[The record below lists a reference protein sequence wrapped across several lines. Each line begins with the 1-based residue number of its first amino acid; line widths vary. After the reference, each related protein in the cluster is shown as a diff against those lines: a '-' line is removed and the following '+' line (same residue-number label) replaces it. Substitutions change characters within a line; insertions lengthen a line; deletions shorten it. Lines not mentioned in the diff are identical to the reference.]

1 MKKGQSNRLTMQQK
15 EGQGPV
21 TIFHKDAQIHDAEV
35 GNTSL
40 FVKKQLEYEFPMLTF
55 RYRKDL
61 SKKEI
66 SSELLNGITAID
78 GALFCNFCILRLN
91 SAFFSEIQST

>member
-35 GNTSL
+35 GNV
-40 FVKKQLEYEFPMLTF
+40 FICKK
-55 RYRKDL
+55 
-61 SKKEI
+61 
-66 SSELLNGITAID
+66 TA
-78 GALFCNFCILRLN
+78 RV
-91 SAFFSEIQST
+91 

>member
-55 RYRKDL
+55 RYSANGASQRSVL
-61 SKKEI
+61 RSKTVAMR
-66 SSELLNGITAID
+66 S
-78 GALFCNFCILRLN
+78 
-91 SAFFSEIQST
+91 

>member
-1 MKKGQSNRLTMQQK
+1 MKKGQSNRLTTQQK
-15 EGQGPV
+15 EGQGPI

-35 GNTSL
+35 GDTSL
-40 FVKKQLEYEFPMLTF
+40 YVKKQLEYEFPMLNF

-66 SSELLNGITAID
+66 NEALKRVDEYLGQTLFVESAKIKPDGGIIVVKD
-78 GALFCNFCILRLN
+78 
-91 SAFFSEIQST
+91 EY

>member
-1 MKKGQSNRLTMQQK
+1 MKYTRFFEYNTKGDTANEKGQSNRLTMQQK

-40 FVKKQLEYEFPMLTF
+40 FVK
-55 RYRKDL
+55 
-61 SKKEI
+61 
-66 SSELLNGITAID
+66 
-78 GALFCNFCILRLN
+78 N
-91 SAFFSEIQST
+91 S